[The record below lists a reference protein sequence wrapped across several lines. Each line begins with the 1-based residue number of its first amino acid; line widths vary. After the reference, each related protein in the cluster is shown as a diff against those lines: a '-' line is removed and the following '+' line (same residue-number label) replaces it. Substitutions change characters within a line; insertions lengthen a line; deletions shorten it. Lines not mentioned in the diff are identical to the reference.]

1 MDMNIA
7 KQLLGRQFDKEN
19 EHGEYEFA
27 MHLGELLTEPTGEDD
42 ITAEAYDFPI
52 FFDREGDAWAII
64 HEYEEWLDL
73 HTDEDQDHDI
83 YSLEYIGDDSE
94 YD

>member
-52 FFDREGDAWAII
+52 FFDREGDAWA
-64 HEYEEWLDL
+64 
-73 HTDEDQDHDI
+73 
-83 YSLEYIGDDSE
+83 SVEYILKNIQHIYLTE
-94 YD
+94 